1 MGEPKLLEFDRPREG
16 DHHAEDALGQQRCEQ
31 SLELHVEL
39 LQPPQHL
46 LDHLLLWE
54 YGRTEVVGPRLLPKA
69 GARDDAD
76 AGGFQEMGC
85 VEDVSWLAGFLGSL

>member
-1 MGEPKLLEFDRPREG
+1 MLC
-16 DHHAEDALGQQRCEQ
+16 H
-31 SLELHVEL
+31 ELHVEL

-54 YGRTEVVGPRLLPKA
+54 YGRPEVVGARLLPKA

-76 AGGFQEMGC
+76 AGGFQEMKSI
-85 VEDVSWLAGFLGSL
+85 EDVSWLTSLLCSLDRRN